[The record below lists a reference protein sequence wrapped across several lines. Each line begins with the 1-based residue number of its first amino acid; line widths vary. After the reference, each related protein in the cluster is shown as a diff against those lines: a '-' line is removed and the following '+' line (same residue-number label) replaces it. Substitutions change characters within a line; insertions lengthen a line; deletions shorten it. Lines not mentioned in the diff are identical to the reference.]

1 MLTDKRRKVYGV
13 VGVIIHPIQ
22 NVKKLSCVLCQNTM
36 RSPEVSSFLFGNVFV
51 KFRPLDCLHWNPSL
65 GRSLSFQIEVRPAMQ
80 SLQGNVLSIWAL
92 KSMLTRIILVTD
104 SPGFRWKPTA
114 LLDPVSLKSPPPVW
128 GANRRPSLL
137 FASAGTYVCSFNLR
151 NGKDLKK
158 SKICEQFLCEADR
171 LPNTKVIA
179 CLGVSFE

>member
-1 MLTDKRRKVYGV
+1 MASPETRAQIYQSWSSLLSAGSMLTDKRRKVYGV

-114 LLDPVSLKSPPPVW
+114 LLDPVSLKSPPPQF
-128 GANRRPSLL
+128 GAQIGGPHSYLL
-137 FASAGTYVCSFNLR
+137 QQGPMFA
-151 NGKDLKK
+151 
-158 SKICEQFLCEADR
+158 
-171 LPNTKVIA
+171 
-179 CLGVSFE
+179 VSI